1 MMQGCCPAFHILY
14 QCPLPP
20 LYCRDMVAGPD
31 SRVDFAMAEALAL
44 GTLALHRSASP
55 KRSQS
60 KLPGQNSAV
69 DMHLGTFPEAADA
82 PPDAA
87 RAGLNWGAYAVRL
100 TGQDSERGT
109 FNQRHAVLYDQI
121 NGSR

>member
-1 MMQGCCPAFHILY
+1 MLYWCQLTTLYRRNMVTDPA
-14 QCPLPP
+14 
-20 LYCRDMVAGPD
+20 
-31 SRVDFAMAEALAL
+31 SRVDFAMGEALAL

-55 KRSQS
+55 KRSQRE
-60 KLPGQNSAV
+60 LPEQESAI
-69 DMHLGTFPEAADA
+69 DTHLRTFPEASTVL
-82 PPDAA
+82 PDGA

-109 FNQRHAVLYDQI
+109 FNQRHAALYDQI